1 MRYTVV
7 LVILLVLILL
17 CKSGSAQIYPYSH
30 YSSKEGLVNSSVYCI
45 MQDQKGYMWFG
56 TENGL
61 SKFDGINFTNYSQEE
76 LGISTI
82 ITSLTER
89 DSANMY
95 IGTRGEGIFLF
106 NYESGNT
113 LQVNKT
119 PMRMCGELQLDG
131 NKIHSIHQFNLL
143 ETLNLNDSTS
153 TIIPV
158 PEKDAPVDIIKTKNG
173 EFIIGTTKG
182 LFRLENNELHK
193 IPIEGFE
200 DMPSF
205 SILQDEDGSLLIA
218 SENAIYSLR
227 NNKITI
233 VKQLFKNTSSRIF
246 NLLRD
251 KRNNI
256 WFSIWGNNDL
266 FMINGNNV
274 VNVSDKMG
282 LNKGTIATIYSDR
295 AGNIWVS
302 ILGKGIFLFAN
313 IDMRMY
319 PETPDF
325 QNTSIHAIVQ
335 PDEKWMLFG
344 TNDGLVTLDQTT
356 ATVNSVKFF
365 PDYFEFVKD
374 LALVDN
380 TTLLVAT
387 SEQRLNGKF
396 SEVLHIP
403 ASPYKVHYLVCN
415 TIFTG
420 KQFIYS
426 GGWDNDVKLHDK
438 HTFLPAGEITDI
450 FVSNAKG
457 DARIRDLSIDKN
469 ENLWIAGQKGLCLM
483 DREKRKWFPE
493 GGFQNT
499 DIAKLN
505 WINDSTVSLLSAK
518 GFHLLTIQNTPPYA
532 KEKKYTELKK
542 PSSIIYFN
550 EDEYLAG
557 TGTGLLYHING
568 QSMWLKP
575 DDGLLSENINDIHYD
590 QATNKIWIASS
601 EGFMEMNPDA
611 IRNIANTT
619 IPINDIQIWYGDRKL
634 HAHENME
641 VPFSGHTLSIKLSA
655 FYFANAS
662 RIQYQYQLNDE
673 PWVTLSQGKIEF
685 AAAGYGKYVIK
696 VRAGISNGKWGP
708 ESLIRFQIAPP
719 FYRTW
724 WFYLMTFAGF
734 LFIVFFFIRKQIS
747 LAEKKQLEKN
757 RIEQKLV
764 ELQQKALAGN
774 LNPHFVF
781 NSLNSI
787 QHFINSH
794 QPDEA
799 NDYLAKFSRLMRMHL
814 NAADKSFIPVQEE
827 INRLEYYLSLEQMRF
842 GDKLQWKINLDRE
855 NGLTEIEIP
864 NMIIQPFVENAIWH
878 GIMPSEKNGQVILN
892 FHKLSNGTVMIEI
905 CDNGVGIELPLKE
918 KKNGHHSKG
927 MKLILER
934 LQLLDPAA
942 NAFFTIQNTAPG
954 TRIKLELTPKMYR
967 LTSNS
972 SPLPH

>member
-1 MRYTVV
+1 MKNT
-7 LVILLVLILL
+7 VILLLLFVLNLINHP
-17 CKSGSAQIYPYSH
+17 GSAQIYPYSH
-30 YSSKEGLVNSSVYCI
+30 YSSKQGLVNSSVYSI
-45 MQDQKGYMWFG
+45 MQDHKGFMWFG

-89 DSANMY
+89 DSAHMY
-95 IGTRGEGIFLF
+95 IGTRSEGIFLF
-106 NYESGNT
+106 NYESGST
-113 LQVNKT
+113 SKINKT
-119 PMRMCGELQLDG
+119 PMRMCSELQLHG
-131 NKIHSIHQFNLL
+131 NKIHSIHPFNLL
-143 ETLNLNDSTS
+143 ETLNLKDSTS
-153 TIIPV
+153 NIIPV
-158 PEKDAPVDIIKTKNG
+158 PENNAPVDIIKTQNG
-173 EFIIGTTKG
+173 EFIIGTSKG
-182 LFRLENNELHK
+182 LYRLENNKLHK
-193 IPIEGFE
+193 IAIEGFRDISAFSLFE
-200 DMPSF
+200 EQDG
-205 SILQDEDGSLLIA
+205 SILIA
-218 SENAIYSLR
+218 GENAIYSLR
-227 NNKITI
+227 NNKISV

-256 WFSIWGNNDL
+256 WFSVWGNNDL

-274 VNVSDKMG
+274 VNVSEKMG

-325 QNTSIHAIVQ
+325 QNTSIHAIIQ
-335 PDEKWMLFG
+335 PDEKWMIFG
-344 TNDGLVTLDQTT
+344 TNDGLVTLDQSLNTST
-356 ATVNSVKFF
+356 SVKFF

-374 LALVDN
+374 LAVIDSS
-380 TTLLVAT
+380 TLLVAT
-387 SEQRLNGKF
+387 SEQRLNGKLSDELNINGTPF
-396 SEVLHIP
+396 
-403 ASPYKVHYLVCN
+403 KVHYLVCN

-426 GGWDNDVKLHDK
+426 GGWNNNVQLNDKN
-438 HTFLPAGEITDI
+438 TFLPAGELTDI
-450 FVSNAKG
+450 FEAQNAA
-457 DARIRDLSIDKN
+457 DVRIRDVSIDKN
-469 ENLWIAGQKGLCLM
+469 ENLWIAGQQGLCII

-493 GGFQNT
+493 GEFQNT
-499 DIAKLN
+499 DIADLN
-505 WINDSTVSLLSAK
+505 WINDSTAALLSAK
-518 GFHLLTIQNTPPYA
+518 GFYLLTMQQTPPYA
-532 KEKKYTELKK
+532 KVKSFTELKK
-542 PSSIIYFN
+542 PSCLLFFN
-550 EDEYLAG
+550 ENEYLAG
-557 TGTGLLYHING
+557 TGTGLLYHINNE
-568 QSMWLKP
+568 SIWLKP
-575 DDGLLSENINDIHYD
+575 DDGLLSETINDIYYD
-590 QATNKIWIASS
+590 QKTNKIWIASS

-619 IPINDIQIWYGDRKL
+619 IPINDIQIWYGDRQI

-641 VPFSGHTLSIKLSA
+641 VPFGGHTLSIKLSA

-685 AAAGYGKYVIK
+685 AAAGYGTYLIK

-708 ESLIRFQIAPP
+708 EKTISLQIAPP

-724 WFYLMTFAGF
+724 WFYLLTFAGF
-734 LFIVFFFIRKQIS
+734 LFIVFFFIKKQIS

-794 QPDEA
+794 QPEEA

-892 FHKLSNGTVMIEI
+892 FRKMADGTVVIEI
-905 CDNGVGIELPLKE
+905 IDNGVGVELPLKE
-918 KKNGHHSKG
+918 KKNGHQSKG
-927 MKLILER
+927 MKLIQER
-934 LQLLDPAA
+934 LQLLDPSS
-942 NAFFTIQNTAPG
+942 NAFFTIENASPG
-954 TRIKLELTPKMYR
+954 TRIRLQLTPKMYR
-967 LTSNS
+967 LASNS